1 VDAETELRHLRGE
14 GADEPIPAGF
24 ELDALTFAGGQETLA
39 RAQQVMTAVLTGET
53 LPGWFVAQCL
63 DDSAVQTCNLERWSL
78 RAWKFWLAAENR
90 RWWWWAA
97 EPADGQIRFT
107 ALVRA
112 KPYLRGSLDWLWKVS
127 PPPDK

>member
-1 VDAETELRHLRGE
+1 VDPEQELRHLRGE
-14 GADEPIPAGF
+14 GGEEPVPPGF
-24 ELDALTFAGGQETLA
+24 ELDELTFPGGLETLA
-39 RAQQVMTAVLTGET
+39 RAREVMTAVLTDEL

-112 KPYLRGSLDWLWKVS
+112 KPYLKGSLDWLFKAAA
-127 PPPDK
+127 